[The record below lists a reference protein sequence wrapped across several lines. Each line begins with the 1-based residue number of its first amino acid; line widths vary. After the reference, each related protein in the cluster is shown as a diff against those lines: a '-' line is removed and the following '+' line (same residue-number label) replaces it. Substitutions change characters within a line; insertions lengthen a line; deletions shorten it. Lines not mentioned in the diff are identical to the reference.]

1 MNLTDPV
8 AWGAAACAAMA
19 IIGWPR
25 SDRLMCTLSALLR
38 PRPVDSSVHGR
49 SLLGGSGA
57 GIGRSAGGG
66 RARWWSKTT
75 SAALD
80 ADPPDE
86 IDVAATLDLVALAL
100 RTGCGVV
107 EAVGDVARG
116 SPERVSHQLSTVVA
130 GVGWGLG
137 WSRAWALVPDV
148 WAPARRAMVLAAEA
162 GASPADPL
170 VRAADG
176 LREARSRRLEL
187 NAARLG
193 VRIVLPLGMVF
204 LPAFVMLTVVPL
216 VLALAGE
223 VM

>member
-1 MNLTDPV
+1 MNLANPM
-8 AWGAAACAAMA
+8 AWSAAACVAVAF
-19 IIGWPR
+19 IGWPR
-25 SDRLMCTLSALLR
+25 SDHLASTRSALLR
-38 PRPVDSSVHGR
+38 PRPADAATRGR
-49 SLLGGSGA
+49 S
-57 GIGRSAGGG
+57 RWGG
-66 RARWWSKTT
+66 RAGWWSKTT
-75 SAALD
+75 PPASA

-86 IDVAATLDLVALAL
+86 IEVAATLDLVALAL
-100 RTGCGVV
+100 STGCGVA

-116 SPERVSHQLSTVVA
+116 SPERVSRQLSTVVA

-176 LREARSRRLEL
+176 LREARSRRLEV